1 MMKNIA
7 EVHGKFNSFAAVA
20 AAIGMK
26 RSKTK
31 SEKARKC
38 PECGMELRQVGGTNV
53 WMCDFSTIE
62 EAELKK
68 NGKVTPV
75 YVLKKCLHREIDP
88 V

>member
-20 AAIGMK
+20 AAVGVK
-26 RSKTK
+26 QPKVKT
-31 SEKARKC
+31 EKTRKC
-38 PECGMELRQVGGTNV
+38 PECGMDLRHVSGTNV

-68 NGKVTPV
+68 GGKITPV
-75 YVLKKCLHREIDP
+75 YVLKKCPHREIDSI
-88 V
+88 